1 MDEFGQT
8 YIYSKETRALAYFIN
23 NSNSFYFTSFY
34 GDENSLLYYFHLAAY
49 KILFS
54 ENDNMATDAFPLQLY
69 PNKFK
74 LWLQDIIAPFYRH
87 LSLGYQSNMSKD
99 KAGLVIKSSQFTND
113 KQEMDASI
121 VISENSIQEFDVN
134 IKQRHIKVQWV

>member
-1 MDEFGQT
+1 
-8 YIYSKETRALAYFIN
+8 
-23 NSNSFYFTSFY
+23 
-34 GDENSLLYYFHLAAY
+34 
-49 KILFS
+49 
-54 ENDNMATDAFPLQLY
+54 MATDAFPLQLY